1 MPSSTIQDSTKLI
14 LTHPIAN
21 GTGGNT
27 SLFENIKQGGKG
39 KRNTK
44 SRKSHKS
51 KKSKSKKSKSRKTKS
66 RKTRKH

>member
-39 KRNTK
+39 KRKTK
-44 SRKSHKS
+44 SRKLKS
-51 KKSKSKKSKSRKTKS
+51 RKSRKTKS
-66 RKTRKH
+66 RKSRKSRKH